1 MSDDGQKPKK
11 RSLSEISHL
20 FLSNV
25 RDRQTDGAAPPQ
37 RTPPQPMQ
45 QPAQWTPPQS
55 APQGPRTDESIDLTP
70 EEFARMYGGGAA
82 AGAQPAPSAEPRRKA
97 VPVTAIIGAHLNG
110 KQFDYVKRYARHRAA
125 SAGRVGLIEL
135 DASELRLMCFDPTGG
150 SPIAGPEAD
159 LPLDCAEPRRM
170 NEALEEMNWDVE
182 QWLVLLPNPR
192 TPEARA
198 LLREIDHW
206 TLLCTSDHDG
216 VVSGYRMLKG
226 LAEAVRPRLSLSV
239 LDAADEGQ
247 DARVF
252 QKLSSVCQQ
261 FLDWHV
267 DAEPAVRGV
276 ETVGEH
282 LVLLYRPTRDKAQLA
297 TAPQWGVVAEF
308 IDRARAALEEAAASA
323 VEQPTM
329 ESQAMRDP
337 SILEEARALIADVVV
352 PNEPR
357 TPDVPLESSAARSP
371 AESPVVLTAG
381 PHHDDSIVE
390 VIDLPGADASNQTIL
405 AAVLRKAGNALIECP
420 LRPPMCVEARLAVGR
435 DRGLVLLVAAS
446 QGLGELRSI
455 AGAYRWLAENREL
468 IGMALP
474 QFSIDARQTPR
485 LRLLVDRADLAADAL
500 QTMLA
505 SEQVSIQA
513 YRKIRWGE
521 RLGVFLEAA

>member
-37 RTPPQPMQ
+37 RTPPAQGQVP
-45 QPAQWTPPQS
+45 PQWTPPQP

-70 EEFARMYGGGAA
+70 EEFARMYGSATA
-82 AGAQPAPSAEPRRKA
+82 NPQAPAEPRRKA
-97 VPVTAIIGAHLNG
+97 VPVTAILGAHLNG
-110 KQFDYVKRYARHRAA
+110 KQFDYVKRYARHRT
-125 SAGRVGLIEL
+125 SAVGRVGLVEL
-135 DASELRLMCFDPTGG
+135 DASELRLMCFDPAGG
-150 SPIAGPEAD
+150 NAPEQDAD
-159 LPLDCAEPRRM
+159 LPLECAEPRQM
-170 NEALEEMNWDVE
+170 SEALEELNWDVE
-182 QWLVLLPNPR
+182 QWIVLLPNPR

-198 LLREIDHW
+198 LLRAIDHW

-216 VVSGYRMLKG
+216 VVSCYRMLKG
-226 LAEAVRPRLSLSV
+226 LAEAARPQLALSV
-239 LDAADEGQ
+239 LDAADAAHA
-247 DARVF
+247 DRVY

-261 FLDWHV
+261 FLAWPL
-267 DAEPAVRGV
+267 DAEPAVRAAEHV
-276 ETVGEH
+276 SEH

-297 TAPQWGVVAEF
+297 AAPQWAIVAEF
-308 IDRARAALEEAAASA
+308 IERARVAREEAAMVAASA
-323 VEQPTM
+323 QDQQMTEPNEM
-329 ESQAMRDP
+329 HDP
-337 SILEEARALIADVVV
+337 AVLEEARALIADVGV
-352 PNEPR
+352 PDEPR
-357 TPDVPLESSAARSP
+357 TPDVPLEAAPHHAP
-371 AESPVVLTAG
+371 AESAVVPANAA
-381 PHHDDSIVE
+381 HRDDSIVE

-405 AAVLRKAGNALIECP
+405 AAVLRRAGNALIECP

-446 QGLGELRSI
+446 QGLGEMRSI
-455 AGAYRWLAENREL
+455 ANAYRWLAENREL

-485 LRLLVDRADLAADAL
+485 LRLLVDRADLTADAL

-505 SEQVSIQA
+505 SEHVSIQA

>member
-25 RDRQTDGAAPPQ
+25 RDRQTDGAPPPH
-37 RTPPQPMQ
+37 RTPPQSQ
-45 QPAQWTPPQS
+45 QPQWTPPQHQPP
-55 APQGPRTDESIDLTP
+55 APRTDESIDLTP
-70 EEFARMYGGGAA
+70 EEFARMYGGA
-82 AGAQPAPSAEPRRKA
+82 AQPAAEPRRKA
-97 VPVTAIIGAHLNG
+97 VPLTAIVGAHLNG
-110 KQFDYVKRYARHRAA
+110 KQFDYVKRYARHRATA
-125 SAGRVGLIEL
+125 TGRVGLIEL
-135 DASELRLMCFDPTGG
+135 DASELRIMCFDPTGG
-150 SPIAGPEAD
+150 HAAEKDAD
-159 LPLDCAEPRRM
+159 LPLECAEPRQM
-170 NEALEEMNWDVE
+170 SEALEEMNWDVE

-198 LLREIDHW
+198 LLREVNHW

-226 LAEAVRPRLSLSV
+226 LAESIRPRLALSV
-239 LDAADEGQ
+239 LDAADEAQ
-247 DARVF
+247 DARVH

-261 FLDWHV
+261 FLDWQL
-267 DAEPAVRGV
+267 DAESPVRPA
-276 ETVGEH
+276 ETVSEH

-308 IDRARAALEEAAASA
+308 IDRARASLEEAAALA
-323 VEQPTM
+323 AAAPEEEQTM
-329 ESQAMRDP
+329 ESQDMRDP
-337 SILEEARALIADVVV
+337 SVLEEARALIADVGV
-352 PNEPR
+352 PNESR
-357 TPDVPLESSAARSP
+357 TPDVPLESARAHAAI
-371 AESPVVLTAG
+371 ESPLVPVPSA
-381 PHHDDSIVE
+381 HHDDSVVE

-405 AAVLRKAGNALIECP
+405 AAVLRKSGNALIECP

-455 AGAYRWLAENREL
+455 AAAYRWLAENREL

-474 QFSIDARQTPR
+474 QFSIDVRQTPR
-485 LRLLVDRADLAADAL
+485 LRLLVDRADLAADTL

-505 SEQVSIQA
+505 SEHVSIQA